1 MTMRVFSIPVTAV
14 LLVACGTMDVAP
26 AQPVARIA
34 HGNEAPS
41 QPALSKKAS
50 SKDRSAFGAG
60 ILGEAE
66 PAPGQALWSRRFG
79 GSGLNM
85 GVSIAATPDGGMYVL
100 GQFSQT
106 MDMGLA
112 TTHQSAG
119 LEDVFL
125 MKLDRDG
132 DPLWSRSFGGKSH
145 DYADHVVVDAAG
157 DVFITGSFMEKID
170 FGGKTH
176 RCRGVHD
183 VFVAKLD
190 GDGNYLWSKAYGD
203 GQDQICLRP
212 LPTGDGGVFLAG
224 YFRGVVN
231 LGGKPHRSYP
241 DKAAFV
247 GRLDSRGKRV
257 WSEQFGH
264 IFDYAMPGLAL
275 AANGDLILGSGSDPT
290 REFTG
295 KRMKRIDRMMDL
307 GVVVARYDASGKRL
321 WRKRFGNGNDNLH
334 TEVALGPYGD
344 IVVAG
349 SFGGTVNFG
358 GGEIKSGS
366 MADIYVAALDPEG
379 KHLWSRHFGGGRY
392 QYLTGL
398 AVDGEGNTYIA
409 GQFMG
414 GNIDF
419 GGEEPLTSETS
430 NDGAFM
436 ARLDGAGA
444 HVWSRSFEGGSLR
457 FPGGIALDSGGD
469 VLVCGSFSDWIDL
482 GNGPL
487 TSAGGHDVFVAKIR
501 H

>member
-1 MTMRVFSIPVTAV
+1 MTMRAFPIPVIAV
-14 LLVACGTMDVAP
+14 FLFACGSVDVAP
-26 AQPVARIA
+26 VAKIA
-34 HGNEAPS
+34 RVDEAPS
-41 QPALSKKAS
+41 QPVLLKDSNE
-50 SKDRSAFGAG
+50 KDRSAFGAG
-60 ILGEAE
+60 VLDEAE
-66 PAPGQALWSRRFG
+66 PAPGQAIWSRRFG
-79 GSGLNM
+79 GVGSTM
-85 GVSIAATPDGGMYVL
+85 GVSIAATSDGGMYVL
-100 GQFSQT
+100 GQFYET
-106 MDMGLA
+106 MDTGLA
-112 TTHQSAG
+112 TTHRSAG
-119 LEDVFL
+119 REDIFL
-125 MKLDRDG
+125 LKLDRDG
-132 DPLWSRSFGGKSH
+132 NPLWSRSFGGKSH

-183 VFVAKLD
+183 VFIAKLD
-190 GDGNYLWSKAYGD
+190 GDGNYLWSKTYGD
-203 GQDQICLRP
+203 QQDQICLRP
-212 LPTGDGGVFLAG
+212 LPSGDGGVFLAG

-247 GRLDSRGKRV
+247 GRLDAGGKRV

-275 AANGDLILGSGSDPT
+275 VGNGDLIYGGGSDPT

-295 KRMKRIDRMMDL
+295 KRMKRIDRMADL

-321 WRKRFGNGNDNLH
+321 WRKRFGGGSDNLH

-358 GGEIKSGS
+358 GEDIKSAS
-366 MADIYVAALDPEG
+366 RSDIYVAALDPEG
-379 KHLWSRHFGGGRY
+379 KHLWSRRFGGGRY
-392 QYLTGL
+392 QYLSGL

-419 GGEEPLTSETS
+419 GGRPLEFKKSI
-430 NDGAFM
+430 DGAFM
-436 ARLDGAGA
+436 AKLDGSGA
-444 HVWSRSFEGGSLR
+444 HLWSRRFEGGSLR
-457 FPGGIALDSGGD
+457 FPGGIDLDSSGD

-487 TSAGGHDVFVAKIR
+487 VSAGRHDVFVAKIG

>member
-1 MTMRVFSIPVTAV
+1 MRAFPIPVIAV
-14 LLVACGTMDVAP
+14 FLFACGSVDVAP
-26 AQPVARIA
+26 VAKIA
-34 HGNEAPS
+34 RVDEAPS
-41 QPALSKKAS
+41 QPVLLKEANE
-50 SKDRSAFGAG
+50 KDRSEFGAG
-60 ILGEAE
+60 ISSEVE
-66 PAPGQALWSRRFG
+66 PTSGYALWSRRFG
-79 GSGLNM
+79 GVGSNM
-85 GVSIAATPDGGMYVL
+85 GVSIAATSDGGMYVL
-100 GQFSQT
+100 GQFYET
-106 MDMGLA
+106 MDTGLA

-125 MKLDRDG
+125 MKLDKDG
-132 DPLWSRSFGGKSH
+132 DPLWIRSFGGKSH
-145 DYADHVVVDAAG
+145 DYADHVAVDAAG

-190 GDGNYLWSKAYGD
+190 RDGNYLWSKTYGD
-203 GQDQICLRP
+203 QQDQICLRP
-212 LPTGDGGVFLAG
+212 LPSGDGGVFLAG

-247 GRLDSRGKRV
+247 GRLDAGGKRV

-275 AANGDLILGSGSDPT
+275 VGNGDLIYGGGSDPT

-295 KRMKRIDRMMDL
+295 KRMKRIDRMADL

-321 WRKRFGNGNDNLH
+321 WRKRFGSGNDNLT
-334 TEVALGPYGD
+334 TEVALGPHGD

-358 GGEIKSGS
+358 GEEIRSGS
-366 MADIYVAALDPEG
+366 MSDIYLAALDPQG
-379 KHLWSRHFGGGRY
+379 RHLWSRHFGGGRS
-392 QYLTGL
+392 QYISGL
-398 AVDGEGNTYIA
+398 AVDGEGNTYLA
-409 GQFMG
+409 GQFRG
-414 GNIDF
+414 GDIDF
-419 GGEEPLTSETS
+419 GGEPLISGAS
-430 NDGAFM
+430 HGGAFM
-436 ARLDGAGA
+436 AKLDGRGS
-444 HVWSRSFEGGSLR
+444 HVWSRSFEGDSLR
-457 FPGGIALDSGGD
+457 FPGGMALDSDGN
-469 VLVCGSFSDWIDL
+469 VLVCGSFSGWIDL

-487 TSAGGHDVFVAKIR
+487 LSAGHHDVFIAKIR

>member
-1 MTMRVFSIPVTAV
+1 MRVFSIPVIAV
-14 LLVACGTMDVAP
+14 SLFACGTMDVAP
-26 AQPVARIA
+26 VQPVARIA
-34 HGNEAPS
+34 RGDEVPS
-41 QPALSKKAS
+41 QSASSKKAMPE
-50 SKDRSAFGAG
+50 DRAAFGAG
-60 ILGEAE
+60 ILGETE

-79 GSGLNM
+79 GAGMNM

-106 MDMGLA
+106 MDTGQA

-145 DYADHVVVDAAG
+145 DYADHVVVDTAG

-190 GDGNYLWSKAYGD
+190 GDGNYLWSKTYGD

-212 LPTGDGGVFLAG
+212 LPSGDGGVFLAG

-247 GRLDSRGKRV
+247 GRLDAGGKRV

-275 AANGDLILGSGSDPT
+275 AANGDLIYGGGSDPT
-290 REFTG
+290 VEFTG

-334 TEVALGPYGD
+334 TEVALGPHGD

-358 GGEIKSGS
+358 GEEIKSGS
-366 MADIYVAALDPEG
+366 MSDVYVAALDPEG

-392 QYLTGL
+392 QYLSGL
-398 AVDGEGNTYIA
+398 AVDGATMYSSPE
-409 GQFMG
+409 
-414 GNIDF
+414 
-419 GGEEPLTSETS
+419 L
-430 NDGAFM
+430 
-436 ARLDGAGA
+436 
-444 HVWSRSFEGGSLR
+444 
-457 FPGGIALDSGGD
+457 GI
-469 VLVCGSFSDWIDL
+469 
-482 GNGPL
+482 NP
-487 TSAGGHDVFVAKIR
+487 H
-501 H
+501 